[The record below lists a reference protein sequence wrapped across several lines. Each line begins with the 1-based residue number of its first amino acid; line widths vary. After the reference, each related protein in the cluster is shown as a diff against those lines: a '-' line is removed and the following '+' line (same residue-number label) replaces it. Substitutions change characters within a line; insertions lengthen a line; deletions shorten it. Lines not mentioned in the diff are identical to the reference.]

1 MLGRIECNG
10 YPTGKQ
16 EPDDR
21 RGEGESVRA
30 AFAVP
35 SFGAWD
41 HMGIVTCPPKN
52 PMRAPSSRIEF
63 GNLVQKN
70 GCISIWRRSSYCGG
84 MSTVGSA
91 DENTGA
97 RKVGFAT
104 RFLWFAAG
112 ADAELLRRCPV
123 SDGVKYQGVGG
134 IVLATAGLAFVSGSY
149 AFYTVFAP
157 KDETA
162 LSADL
167 HMPTVQ
173 LAVLMG
179 LVWAVIIFNID
190 RFIVSSTGKGDGT
203 DRIAFGELAT
213 SFPRLLMAAIIGVC
227 ISAPLEIRVLKPEI
241 DAQLELEQNEYLA
254 ELNAQSESFIQSRKD
269 ELHRKMDA
277 AEGRLDGRTMY
288 FEKRRLEIK
297 EQRRLL
303 ELEAEGKTKSGI
315 AGRGPA
321 WQDKRDTLDKMEREI
336 ETDWKKDES
345 KNKPTLDDLN
355 RWKNEAEHINVELDA
370 AKASNLRQARHLDGL
385 MKRILISHEIGG
397 MVPWFILLLLLAIE
411 TGPIFFK
418 MMLTRGTYDYML
430 ENARRVAT
438 ARAGVEIDA
447 QIYRVNLG
455 KEIRVNRYHEAERVM
470 EEYKQ
475 RLEAETAL
483 ARAVHER
490 LRKASEN
497 EIRKASTGSDSET

>member
-1 MLGRIECNG
+1 MATAFGVE
-10 YPTGKQ
+10 
-16 EPDDR
+16 
-21 RGEGESVRA
+21 ESA
-30 AFAVP
+30 
-35 SFGAWD
+35 G
-41 HMGIVTCPPKN
+41 T
-52 PMRAPSSRIEF
+52 
-63 GNLVQKN
+63 
-70 GCISIWRRSSYCGG
+70 
-84 MSTVGSA
+84 
-91 DENTGA
+91 
-97 RKVGFAT
+97 RKVGLAT

-157 KDETA
+157 KDDTA

-203 DRIAFGELAT
+203 DRITFRELAG
-213 SFPRLLMAAIIGVC
+213 SFPRLIMAAIIGVC

-254 ELNAQSESFIQSRKD
+254 ELNAQSETLIQSRKD
-269 ELHRKMDA
+269 ELHKKMDTA
-277 AEGRLDGRTMY
+277 QRRLDDRATY

-303 ELEAEGKTKSGI
+303 ELEAEGKTASGI

-321 WQDKRDTLDKMEREI
+321 WQDKRDTLDKMERELEI
-336 ETDWKKDES
+336 DWKKDEE
-345 KNKPTLDDLN
+345 KNKPTVDDLN
-355 RWKNEAEHINVELDA
+355 RWKKELEHINVELDA

-397 MVPWFILLLLLAIE
+397 YVPWFILLLLLAIE

-455 KEIRVNRYHEAERVM
+455 KEIRVNRYHEAEMVM
-470 EEYKQ
+470 EEHKR

-483 ARAVHER
+483 AKAVHER
-490 LRKASEN
+490 LRKASEQAIREASDQGNN
-497 EIRKASTGSDSET
+497 EK